1 MLRSVVAVLAVL
13 VVIGGAVATLTVGP
27 AGIGWLV
34 MGVLVLI
41 GLLAERVYYK
51 RIVDRAPD
59 PRFERTSERFR
70 DPVTGAVV
78 DVYAD
83 PKTGERAYVRAP

>member
-1 MLRSVVAVLAVL
+1 MLVA
-13 VVIGGAVATLTVGP
+13 IGGGVATLTVGP

-34 MGVLVLI
+34 MGVMVLI

-51 RIVDRAPD
+51 RIIERAPD
-59 PRFERTSERFR
+59 SRFERTSERFR
-70 DPVTGAVV
+70 DPMTGAVV

-83 PKTGERAYVRAP
+83 PKTGERVYVRAP